1 MNMFGV
7 GMPELIII
15 LAIIMLIFGAGKL
28 PEIGNSLGKTI
39 KGFKNAVEDSEMDRD
54 GTTAVKKSEIT
65 KK

>member
-1 MNMFGV
+1 MFGV

-54 GTTAVKKSEIT
+54 STTAVKKSEIT

>member
-1 MNMFGV
+1 MFGV

-28 PEIGNSLGKTI
+28 PEIGNSLGNTI
-39 KGFKNAVEDSEMDRD
+39 KGFKNAVEDSEMGRD